1 MAYNYN
7 LIATCKLGLE
17 SVLKDELH
25 HLGYQNLNV
34 SNGEISFMGDD
45 KAIVRCNMW
54 LRTAERVLL
63 RLASFPATTFDTLF
77 EEVSKIDWGE
87 ILPKDARIR
96 VMDKCVMSQLISGR
110 TVQSIV
116 KKAIVDSL
124 QKKYRI
130 SWLPEDGAEFKIH
143 ADIIRDLATISMDSS
158 GDGLH
163 KRGYRAFAGEAPLRE
178 TIASAMIMLSNWKTD
193 KPLYDPLCG
202 SGTIPIEAAL
212 IGANIAPG
220 LNRAFAAEQW
230 PFIESDIWKEVAD
243 DAISKIKKT
252 ELIIRGS
259 DIDDG
264 MIRLAKSNAEKAG
277 VDKYI
282 VFEKRALEDFGFESP
297 KGTIIVNP
305 PYGERLEDVEAAEKI
320 YETMG
325 RLFQKRANW
334 SYFIISP
341 HQDFERLFG
350 RKANKNRKIYN
361 GKIKCYYYSY
371 L

>member
-1 MAYNYN
+1 MVYNYN

-25 HLGYQNLNV
+25 NLGCQNLNV

-45 KAIVRCNMW
+45 KAIAKCNLW

-63 RLASFPATTFDTLF
+63 RLANFSATTFDTLF

-87 ILPKDARIR
+87 LLPQNARIR

-116 KKAIVDSL
+116 KKAIVDNL
-124 QKKYRI
+124 KKKYRI
-130 SWLPEDGAEFKIH
+130 SWLPENGAEFKIH
-143 ADIIRDLATISMDSS
+143 ADIIHDMVTISMDSS

-163 KRGYRAFAGEAPLRE
+163 KRGYRAMAGEAPLRE

-220 LNRAFAAEQW
+220 LNRAFAALDW
-230 PFIESDIWKEVAD
+230 PFIDSDIWKETSDEAK
-243 DAISKIKKT
+243 SKIKDT

-259 DIDDG
+259 DIDDA
-264 MIRLAKSNAEKAG
+264 MIKLAKSNAKKAG

-282 VFEKRALEDFGFESP
+282 VFEKKALEDFTFETE
-297 KGTIIVNP
+297 KGTVILNP
-305 PYGERLEDVEAAEKI
+305 PYGERIEDVQFAEKI
-320 YETMG
+320 YKTMG
-325 RLFQKRANW
+325 RQFLKRANW

-341 HQDFERLFG
+341 HPAFERLFG

>member
-25 HLGYQNLNV
+25 QLGYQNLNV
-34 SNGEISFMGDD
+34 LNGEIHFSGDD
-45 KAIVRCNMW
+45 KAIARCNMW
-54 LRTAERVLL
+54 LRTAERVLVK
-63 RLASFPATTFDTLF
+63 LASFPATTFDTLF
-77 EEVSKIDWGE
+77 DETSKIQWGE
-87 ILPKDARIR
+87 FLPEDARIR
-96 VMDKCVMSQLISGR
+96 VMDKCVLSQLISGR

-116 KKAIVDSL
+116 KKAIVDSI
-124 QKKYRI
+124 QKKYKI
-130 SWLPEDGAEFKIH
+130 SWLPENGIEFKIN
-143 ADIIRDLATISMDSS
+143 ADIINDQVTISLDSS

-163 KRGYRAFAGEAPLRE
+163 KRGYRAIAGEAPLRE

-220 LNRAFAAEQW
+220 INRTFAAEDW
-230 PFIESDIWKEVAD
+230 PFIDESIWDENFE
-243 DAISKIKKT
+243 DAKSKIKT
-252 ELIIRGS
+252 SELIIRGT
-259 DIDDG
+259 DMDDG
-264 MIRLAKSNAEKAG
+264 MINLARHNAIKAG

-282 VFEKRALEDFGFESP
+282 VFEKKPVEEFAFPSE
-297 KGTIIVNP
+297 KGTVIVNP
-305 PYGERLEDVEAAEKI
+305 PYGERLEDVEYAENLYKA
-320 YETMG
+320 MG
-325 RLFQKRANW
+325 NIFKKRANW
-334 SYFIISP
+334 SYFMISP
-341 HQDFERLFG
+341 HQDFEKLFG

>member
-45 KAIVRCNMW
+45 KAIARCNMW
-54 LRTAERVLL
+54 LRTAERVLV
-63 RLASFPATTFDTLF
+63 RLSSFPAATFDTLF

-96 VMDKCVMSQLISGR
+96 IMDKCVMSQLISGR

-130 SWLPEDGAEFKIH
+130 SWLPEDGVEFKIN
-143 ADIIRDLATISMDSS
+143 AEIIHDNATISMDSS

-178 TIASAMIMLSNWKTD
+178 TIAAAMIMLSNWKTD

-220 LNRAFAAEQW
+220 INRTFAAEDW
-230 PFIESDIWKEVAD
+230 PFIDEKIWD
-243 DAISKIKKT
+243 DNFEDAKSKIKT
-252 ELIIRGS
+252 SELIIRGS
-259 DIDDG
+259 DIDEG
-264 MIRLAKSNAEKAG
+264 MINLAKSNAKKAG

-282 VFEKRALEDFGFESP
+282 EFEKKAIEDFVFESG
-297 KGTIIVNP
+297 KGTVILNP
-305 PYGERLEDVEAAEKI
+305 PYGERLEDVESAEEI
-320 YETMG
+320 YKTMG
-325 RLFQKRANW
+325 QLFQKRANW

-341 HQDFERLFG
+341 HQDFEKVFG